1 MVVIDSKRLYTI
13 FTMKTG
19 RPAYIIRNEAIVLLH
34 KLRPAYF
41 TLYKLAQIFKL
52 KRQTV
57 QNIYHRDN
65 KKYDL

>member
-13 FTMKTG
+13 HTMKTG
-19 RPAYIIRNEAIVLLH
+19 RPAYILRNEAIVLLH
-34 KLRPAYF
+34 KLKPAYF

-57 QNIYHRDN
+57 QNIYRRDN